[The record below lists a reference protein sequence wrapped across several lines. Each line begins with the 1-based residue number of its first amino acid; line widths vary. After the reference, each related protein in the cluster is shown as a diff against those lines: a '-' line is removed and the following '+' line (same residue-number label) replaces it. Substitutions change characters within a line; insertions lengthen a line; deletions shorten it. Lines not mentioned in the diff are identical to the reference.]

1 MSASQVSVGNSSTA
15 LVVDERNEFEFDLMG
30 CLDELR
36 WHLIDVEMKDEDR
49 RAIEGFFDG
58 LLQEVGRMTATKT
71 KGKKK
76 ILKAARK
83 KTQKWF
89 WNLYKKCK
97 TKKGKVRP
105 LSRPS
110 EPILPLVVYTPMK
123 KPRSDE
129 RENEMTAQAEEAEDS
144 IYYLR
149 SDCDAYI
156 AKSPSF
162 FQKIGGDDNPTHKR
176 VPTLETVRI
185 DSAWDPDLY
194 ESIND
199 DSFFD
204 LETGIY

>member
-1 MSASQVSVGNSSTA
+1 MSALQVSVGNSSTA
-15 LVVDERNEFEFDLMG
+15 LVTDERNEFEFDLMG
-30 CLDELR
+30 CLDEFR

-49 RAIEGFFDG
+49 RAIEGFFEG
-58 LLQEVGRMTATKT
+58 LLQEVEKITATK
-71 KGKKK
+71 KRKKK

-83 KTQKWF
+83 KMKKGF
-89 WNLYKKCK
+89 WKLYKKCTTRRGNALPK
-97 TKKGKVRP
+97 SP
-105 LSRPS
+105 PS
-110 EPILPLVVYTPMK
+110 DPIRPLVVYTPMK
-123 KPRSDE
+123 KSRSDE
-129 RENEMTAQAEEAEDS
+129 RENEMMAQAVDEED

-162 FQKIGGDDNPTHKR
+162 FEKINGDDMPTHKR

-194 ESIND
+194 ESVND